1 MTNNAATVSD
11 SNSLKKGLLFSMV
24 RKKGP
29 ISKKDI
35 GLEFKASL
43 TTISRLLNELI
54 ADGLV
59 REENYGK
66 SEGGRRPT
74 LFAVDGSHCVS
85 YGISISR
92 DRLEMIL
99 LNLNGTVLTKR
110 EYWYDNDTNAQRI
123 IDEVCSFLR
132 EPLEND
138 YTVLGAG
145 ISTFGPLDRRHG
157 IILSPRHARIRGW
170 KNIPICQLIRRN
182 TGVDVMLENHARA
195 IALAEQWFGGGKGYA
210 SVAHIHVDYGIGAS
224 TSNGPDTRDKEN
236 DLTGAIGTMIV
247 DLNAALD
254 HNDEDAGTLEDYTSI
269 EAMIE
274 QTARRTGA
282 GKASDFDFRTI
293 VDAYRRNDTA
303 VREIVNRAALIF
315 GMGLANY
322 VSLVCPDVVILG
334 GATIDKLPD
343 FFDIAVET
351 TIQHLDRRN
360 IRRPLFQKTS
370 LAHLASCIGAATQ
383 VFEEKFHE

>member
-1 MTNNAATVSD
+1 
-11 SNSLKKGLLFSMV
+11 MV

-29 ISKKDI
+29 ISKKDLS
-35 GLEFKASL
+35 LEFKASL
-43 TTISRLLNELI
+43 TTIARLLNELI

-59 REENYGK
+59 REVNYGK
-66 SEGGRRPT
+66 SEGGRRPA

-85 YGISISR
+85 FGISISR

-99 LNLNGTVLTKR
+99 LNLNGSVLINR
-110 EYWYDNDTNAQRI
+110 EYWYDNDTNVQKI
-123 IDEVCSFLR
+123 VDQVCSFLR
-132 EPLEND
+132 EPLEKN

-157 IILSPRHARIRGW
+157 IILTPRHTRIRGW
-170 KNIPICQLIRRN
+170 ANIPICQLIKRN
-182 TGVDVMLENHARA
+182 TGVNVMLENHTRA

-210 SVAHIHVDYGIGAS
+210 SVAHIHVDDGIGAS

-236 DLTGAIGTMIV
+236 DLTGAIGGMII

-254 HNDEDAGTLEDYTSI
+254 HNDEVAGTLEDYASI

-274 QTARRTGA
+274 QAACRMGGGMQA
-282 GKASDFDFRTI
+282 GFDFRTI
-293 VDAYRRNDTA
+293 VEAYIRNDA
-303 VREIVNRAALIF
+303 AIREIVNRAAVVL

-334 GATIDKLPD
+334 GATITMLPD

-351 TIQHLDRRN
+351 TIQHLERRN
-360 IRRPLFQKTS
+360 IRRPLFQKTT
-370 LAHLASCIGAATQ
+370 LARMASCIGAATQ
-383 VFEEKFHE
+383 VFEEKFHA